1 MAFKFEKLEVW
12 QLSLEYVDKIY
23 EIVELLPPKEQFNLK
38 AQMMKSVTSI
48 SLNIAEGSTGQ
59 TNMEFRR
66 FLGIAVRS
74 GVEVIACLHLAKR
87 RGYINEKAFRSAYDF
102 GESLLTKLQA
112 LRKKLE

>member
-12 QLSLEYVDKIY
+12 QLSLEYSDKIY
-23 EIVELLPPKEQFNLK
+23 EIVELLPPKEQFNLR
-38 AQMMKSVTSI
+38 AQIIRSVTSI

-87 RGYINEKAFRSAYDF
+87 RGYINEEAFRGAYDF
-102 GESLLTKLQA
+102 GEGLLIKLQA
-112 LRKKLE
+112 LRNKLK

>member
-1 MAFKFEKLEVW
+1 
-12 QLSLEYVDKIY
+12 
-23 EIVELLPPKEQFNLK
+23 
-38 AQMMKSVTSI
+38 MMRSVTSI

-87 RGYINEKAFRSAYDF
+87 RRYIKEKAFRSAYDF
-102 GESLLTKLQA
+102 GERLLIKLQA
-112 LRKKLE
+112 LRKKLK

>member
-1 MAFKFEKLEVW
+1 VAFKFEKLEVW
-12 QLSLEYVDKIY
+12 QLSLEYADKIY
-23 EIVELLPPKEQFNLK
+23 EIVELLLPKEQFNLRT
-38 AQMMKSVTSI
+38 QMIKSVTSI

-87 RGYINEKAFRSAYDF
+87 RAYVSEEAFGPAYDF
-102 GESLLTKLQA
+102 GERLLIKLQA
-112 LRKKLE
+112 LRNKLK

>member
-1 MAFKFEKLEVW
+1 MAFKFGKLEVW

-23 EIVELLPPKEQFNLK
+23 ETVELLPPKEQFNLK

-87 RGYINEKAFRSAYDF
+87 KGYINDKVFRPAYDF
-102 GESLLTKLQA
+102 GERLLIKLQA
-112 LRKKLE
+112 LRNKLK

>member
-23 EIVELLPPKEQFNLK
+23 EIVELLPAKEQFNLK
-38 AQMMKSVTSI
+38 TQMMKSVTSI

-87 RGYINEKAFRSAYDF
+87 REYINEMTFRQAYDF
-102 GESLLTKLQA
+102 GERLLIKLQA
-112 LRKKLE
+112 LRNKLK